1 MVFIFTFI
9 ALILLNL
16 NSVYNLKKGF
26 NFIPTSWLF
35 YCHSITK
42 SSFSTD
48 GKHLPPLT
56 PNLSI
61 AILLKVPG
69 LSILFHL
76 SVYSGASAI
85 LF

>member
-1 MVFIFTFI
+1 M
-9 ALILLNL
+9 A
-16 NSVYNLKKGF
+16 
-26 NFIPTSWLF
+26 SWLF
-35 YCHSITK
+35 YYHSITK

-48 GKHLPPLT
+48 GKYLPQLI

-76 SVYSGASAI
+76 SVYSGANAI